1 MEHFGL
7 HIDDD
12 LVFLHQQG
20 QEVCLTPGLAG
31 LKSPFLS
38 PKRLRCP
45 HRIEPKAGEVG
56 RAPSP
61 FDPVPDGGAYW
72 VPGGPFRKAD
82 MTRLAQMSGPTQG
95 VGIIRPFWAW
105 SVKDLMP
112 ELNLTNI
119 APLIITSYEAQ
130 HLRPIGRL
138 LELPRI
144 RTLIF
149 CGDVQPA
156 GTEIAPIPE
165 IDGDPRAA
173 GAAAL
178 HEFVQRTVE
187 KARA

>member
-31 LKSPFLS
+31 LKSPFES

-56 RAPSP
+56 RALSP

-72 VPGGPFRKAD
+72 VPGSRIGDVR
-82 MTRLAQMSGPTQG
+82 MRAQLCAPVQTILFPM
-95 VGIIRPFWAW
+95 WAW
-105 SVKDLMP
+105 GISDLIP
-112 ELNLTNI
+112 HLNLTNI
-119 APLIITSYEAQ
+119 APLILAAYEAQ
-130 HLRPIGRL
+130 HLRAIARL

-149 CGDVQPA
+149 CGDLQPA
-156 GTEIAPIPE
+156 GTEITTIPE
-165 IDGDPRAA
+165 IEGDPHAA
-173 GAAAL
+173 GAAVL
-178 HEFVQRTVE
+178 WDFVQKTVRE
-187 KARA
+187 ARK

>member
-20 QEVCLTPGLAG
+20 HEVCLTPGLAG
-31 LKSPFLS
+31 LKSPFES

-45 HRIEPKAGEVG
+45 HKIEPKAGEVG

-72 VPGGPFRKAD
+72 VPSDRIAD
-82 MTRLAQMSGPTQG
+82 VRRLAQMSSPAQ
-95 VGIIRPFWAW
+95 VLFCPFWAVDVRHTM
-105 SVKDLMP
+105 SDLNVT
-112 ELNLTNI
+112 NL
-119 APLIITSYEAQ
+119 APMIFTAYEAK

-149 CGDVQPA
+149 CGDLQPA
-156 GTEIAPIPE
+156 GTEIATIPE
-165 IDGDPRAA
+165 IEGDPRAA

-178 HEFVQRTVE
+178 HDFVRRTVE